1 LFVIRRLMVLVLI
14 AFGFAA
20 GVYVG
25 VSMTRSRSVVPTTTD
40 EPSPPRT
47 PVDTRRADPSP
58 RPPAP
63 PPADRRRPATNPAPA
78 TSAARAASVPVATVG
93 ILNIDSD
100 VPGAQVF
107 IDREFV
113 GAAPVTAHEVKPGSH
128 RVNVSASGFEGV
140 AETIDVL
147 PGPRDVLIK
156 LKEVRLN
163 VTLDVVHKHRIGSC
177 QGRLSATPRGIRYET
192 TDKDDAFISPLA
204 ELETFEV
211 DYPKKNLKLKLKN
224 GKTYD
229 FTDPAGNA
237 DRLFVFQRDVEHARD
252 RLRTGDAPATK

>member
-1 LFVIRRLMVLVLI
+1 MVLVLI
-14 AFGFAA
+14 ALGFAA

-25 VSMTRSRSVVPTTTD
+25 VSMTRSRSIVPTTTE
-40 EPSPPRT
+40 EPSPSRAPI
-47 PVDTRRADPSP
+47 DTRRTDPVSRSP
-58 RPPAP
+58 TPPSTG
-63 PPADRRRPATNPAPA
+63 RRAPATNTAPAPA
-78 TSAARAASVPVATVG
+78 ADRAASAPVATVG

-107 IDREFV
+107 VDREFV
-113 GAAPVTAHEVKPGSH
+113 GAAPVAGHEVKPGSH

-147 PGPRDVLIK
+147 PGPRDVMIK

-163 VTLDVVHKHRIGSC
+163 ATLNVVHKHRIGSC

-192 TDKDDAFISPLA
+192 TDNDDAFTSPLA

-211 DYPKKNLKLKLKN
+211 DYLKKNLKLKLKK

-229 FTDPAGNA
+229 FTDPEGNA
-237 DRLFVFQRDVEHARD
+237 DRLFVFQREVEHARD
-252 RLRTGDAPATK
+252 RLRKGDAPATK